1 MSTPKRK
8 FPLYRTLALGLL
20 SIAIIGGIIFT
31 AISNNNREKS
41 DASASVPQ
49 TDCQALQM
57 QPDESCTF
65 TITYS
70 NGEGE
75 ATTNSI
81 LEVYIGSLLIPD
93 QTSFKNTITKIN
105 GTDVANQ
112 VETTINYASVDVSS
126 SYDPLDNGPWTQVLN
141 YKPGSDPVFTDNDT
155 AAKDGNLPAS
165 VEGKITFSVKLS
177 PNVFTTNIGNTT
189 TKYTPYSGT
198 GDISNTSRLRTQN
211 NQGVYAV
218 LGADQLSD
226 SEKVPGSLS
235 IILLAADAA
244 PTYTNSGTLTGT
256 IGSSVGGT
264 ITFTGTPTLTGSAT
278 FTNGGSCSITGT
290 VANNVFT
297 PTGNIPAGCPTGSRT
312 NGTIT
317 VGSTT
322 ITGVGSNFVANT
334 PTYTNS
340 GTLTGTI
347 GSSVGGTIT
356 FTGTPTLTGS
366 ATFTNGGS
374 CSITGTVANNVFT
387 PTGNIPAGCPT
398 GSRTNG
404 TITVGSTTIT
414 GVGSNFSEAPTSG
427 NCDDKFGNNCRLY
440 FVGANNTP
448 VAWNSAFQ
456 TNTGWNKE
464 QKYKDGVAKL
474 VFDNIKNNSGAAIA
488 NGSSC
493 KFALARYGA
502 TDQLKEY
509 TATTTAGK
517 AEVTFPVVDQT
528 VNYYT
533 VVVTCTESG
542 TNEIVKDY
550 DRLVLIVGASGDRDG
565 GNVDL

>member
-75 ATTNSI
+75 TTTNSI

-105 GTDVANQ
+105 GTDVANPA
-112 VETTINYASVDVSS
+112 EATINYASVDVSS

-264 ITFTGTPTLTGSAT
+264 ITFTGTPTLNGSAT

-322 ITGVGSNFVANT
+322 ITGIGSNFVEPV
-334 PTYTNS
+334 PT
-340 GTLTGTI
+340 
-347 GSSVGGTIT
+347 
-356 FTGTPTLTGS
+356 
-366 ATFTNGGS
+366 
-374 CSITGTVANNVFT
+374 
-387 PTGNIPAGCPT
+387 
-398 GSRTNG
+398 
-404 TITVGSTTIT
+404 
-414 GVGSNFSEAPTSG
+414 G

-542 TNEIVKDY
+542 TSEIVKDY
-550 DRLVLIVGASGDRDG
+550 DRLVLIVGASGDRSG